1 MIRSF
6 SQLPAKTLAKVQLQL
21 EPVRNAL
28 ISLSLLGAGAEA
40 SGSGGHPWVM
50 QTTTQLTA
58 TDQTRQALIFGPF
71 ANVLLLDPLPMPAT
85 FPAYLEI
92 LADRPS
98 TDWRPNATADLSGL
112 PQAAREIGLA
122 WIADPA
128 TLKAAVVEHLRQ
140 LWERYLAPE
149 WQKELPIL
157 KGLMAA
163 VQWRIVDQPE
173 WWANRSA
180 VEALQA
186 WLRRDVPPSLI
197 SQLEGAAHIVF
208 VLSPHADLVVSRFG
222 SPDTVWVFNR
232 FDKQL
237 MRLEPI
243 RRAEILGGLTALADD
258 NRLRIIELLAE
269 NEELRAQDI
278 VERMTITQPNVSRH
292 LKQLVSVGYVEERR
306 VGDAN
311 KWYRLKRA
319 KFDETFQKLSTL
331 LSAANARAVSEVESA
346 TAVLRAAQAAAPA
359 AIRHLI
365 SRDGRVRWSTKQAD
379 QNAVVDFVATRFEI
393 GRDYTEKEV
402 NALIQAHFDDKDH
415 VGLRR
420 ALFESGHLN
429 RTPDGARYWRD
440 K

>member
-1 MIRSF
+1 VIRSF
-6 SQLPAKTLAKVQLQL
+6 SQQPAKTIAKVQIAL

-28 ISLSLLGAGAEA
+28 ISLSLLGSGAE
-40 SGSGGHPWVM
+40 GSNAHPWVV
-50 QTTTQLTA
+50 QTSAQLSA
-58 TDQTRQALIFGPF
+58 IDKIRQELIFGPF
-71 ANVLLLDPLPMPAT
+71 ASVLLLDPLPLPAT
-85 FPAYLEI
+85 FPDYLEA
-92 LADRPS
+92 LANRPS
-98 TDWRPNATADLSGL
+98 AEWQLNVDRANLAGITD
-112 PQAAREIGLA
+112 AARETALA

-128 TLKAAVVEHLRQ
+128 TLKADVVAHLRQ
-140 LWERYLAPE
+140 LWDRHLGPE
-149 WQKELPIL
+149 WQKETPIL
-157 KGLMAA
+157 KGLMTA

-197 SQLEGAAHIVF
+197 SQLEGAAQIIF

-269 NEELRAQDI
+269 HEELRAQDI
-278 VERMTITQPNVSRH
+278 VEKMTITQPNVSRH

-319 KFDETFQKLSTL
+319 TFDETFQKLSTL
-331 LSAANARAVSEVESA
+331 LSPSNARAVSEAEDA
-346 TAVLRAAQAAAPA
+346 AAVLRAAQAAAPA
-359 AIRHLI
+359 AVRHLI
-365 SRDGRVRWSTKQAD
+365 NRDGRVRWPTKQSD
-379 QNAVVDFVATRFEI
+379 QKAVVDFVATRFEI